1 MHAAGETRNL
11 AKEMPETVAQMRV
24 TLDTFVPYVPT
35 LTKGNLDCYNC
46 SFNVTEMWSG
56 YPGPGC
62 IAKGAA

>member
-1 MHAAGETRNL
+1 
-11 AKEMPETVAQMRV
+11 MPETVAQMRV